1 MDVADLVRQ
10 HYAGDDLASGIL
22 AALAAAGADTDH
34 LTVAQLG
41 AVDQLH
47 AGFVDATR
55 HLLAQLELGPDSRL
69 LDVGCGIGGPAR
81 MAAAERGCQVTGVD
95 LSPDFVA
102 AARTLTSAVGLS
114 DRVTFRLV
122 DADDLGVEDG
132 AFDAAM
138 LVHVGMSVP
147 DKGAVFGQVRRALRE
162 RGRFVVFEQMRV
174 GEGELPYPLPWAED
188 DRSSFVATPDAY
200 VEALTATGFRV
211 LRTDDRSSQTVWP
224 SAAAPA
230 AGPPPVTPM
239 AVFGP
244 RFGERIGNNIAAARS
259 GLLAPVLILAE
270 AV

>member
-122 DADDLGVEDG
+122 DADDLG
-132 AFDAAM
+132 
-138 LVHVGMSVP
+138 S
-147 DKGAVFGQVRRALRE
+147 
-162 RGRFVVFEQMRV
+162 
-174 GEGELPYPLPWAED
+174 
-188 DRSSFVATPDAY
+188 
-200 VEALTATGFRV
+200 
-211 LRTDDRSSQTVWP
+211 RT
-224 SAAAPA
+224 
-230 AGPPPVTPM
+230 
-239 AVFGP
+239 
-244 RFGERIGNNIAAARS
+244 ARS
-259 GLLAPVLILAE
+259 TRPCSCTSG
-270 AV
+270 